1 MVKRSSENKLTIVEV
16 GLVKAM
22 LAEGALNDQAILAYF
37 TRPGRTVNH
46 ARVSEIR
53 DGKRHA
59 DVPAASERE
68 LRHFFSRWPEHD
80 YATGLHPE
88 DDELVVK
95 AREAMLHAIE
105 GYNNPRAHF
114 RTECFIVL
122 AVVAWTYLLHWHF
135 GKVGVDFRSRKDDGT
150 LLKTSHGAT
159 KHWELETCLKRPECP
174 LEEPVKAN
182 LRFLIAIRHE
192 IEHQMTKRIDAALS
206 AKIQA
211 CCLNFN
217 AALKALVGAR
227 CGLDRDTGFAIQLA
241 GIERDQRNTLL
252 RDMGLPPNLVAAQ
265 ETLEDELPDEV
276 TRDERY
282 AWRVMLVQKN
292 TNSKGAADEVV
303 EFVRRG
309 SELEGEIHRVLRA
322 EVEKTKYRA
331 SDIVAEAK
339 RAGFGRF
346 TMHQH
351 TLLARELDARNK
363 AKPYGAFVDL
373 QEKDWRWYRAW
384 LDEVL
389 RHCRKNTATYVD
401 PAQANGGDG
410 RAGN

>member
-1 MVKRSSENKLTIVEV
+1 M
-16 GLVKAM
+16 
-22 LAEGALNDQAILAYF
+22 
-37 TRPGRTVNH
+37 
-46 ARVSEIR
+46 
-53 DGKRHA
+53 
-59 DVPAASERE
+59 
-68 LRHFFSRWPEHD
+68 
-80 YATGLHPE
+80 
-88 DDELVVK
+88 VK

-135 GKVGVDFRSRKDDGT
+135 GKVGVDYRSRKDDGT

-159 KHWELETCLKRPECP
+159 KHWELENCLKQPGCS
-174 LEEPVKAN
+174 LEEPVKSN
-182 LRFLIAIRHE
+182 LRLLILIRHE

-217 AALKALVGAR
+217 AALKSLVGAR
-227 CGLDRDTGFAIQLA
+227 CGLDRETGFAIQLS
-241 GIERDQRNTLL
+241 GIDRDQRNTLL

-265 ETLEDELPDEV
+265 EPLEDGLPDEI

-309 SELEGEIHRVLRA
+309 SELEGQIHRVLRA
-322 EVEKTKYRA
+322 DVEKIKYRA
-331 SDIVAEAK
+331 SDIVAEAT
-339 RAGFGRF
+339 RAGFTRF

-351 TLLARELDARNK
+351 TLLARALDARNK

-373 QEKDWRWYRAW
+373 HEKDWRWYRAW
-384 LDEVL
+384 MDEVL
-389 RHCRKNTATYVD
+389 RHCRKNAVMYSD
-401 PAQANGGDG
+401 PARADGDDTG
-410 RAGN
+410 ARD